1 MGIVVELCNCIH
13 KASMRPEGRVETD
26 ILAEQTVDLHNVLL
40 EFGIE
45 FRAKFRKCSD
55 YETGRFVK
63 AIESIVLLDEEK
75 ILLHPV

>member
-1 MGIVVELCNCIH
+1 MGIVVKLCNSVH
-13 KASMRPEGRVETD
+13 KASMRSEGRVETD
-26 ILAEQTVDLHNVLL
+26 ILAEQAVDFHNVLL

-45 FRAKFRKCSD
+45 FRAKFRKRGD

-75 ILLHPV
+75 VLLHPV